1 PVAAF
6 ALWLAAF
13 FWILGYDTIYAHQ
26 DREDDAIVGI
36 GSSALMLGERTR
48 PFLVGCYG
56 LVLVL
61 LVATGLLAGLRWPF
75 LLAMALP
82 AVLLARQVLTLRLDD
97 PGHCLTL
104 FKSNREVGLAIA
116 LAFLLGRP

>member
-1 PVAAF
+1 MRF
-6 ALWLAAF
+6 
-13 FWILGYDTIYAHQ
+13 
-26 DREDDAIVGI
+26 
-36 GSSALMLGERTR
+36 
-48 PFLVGCYG
+48 FLVPDRNS
-56 LVLVL
+56 LEH
-61 LVATGLLAGLRWPF
+61 AS
-75 LLAMALP
+75 

>member
-1 PVAAF
+1 MV
-6 ALWLAAF
+6 
-13 FWILGYDTIYAHQ
+13 
-26 DREDDAIVGI
+26 
-36 GSSALMLGERTR
+36 
-48 PFLVGCYG
+48 CYG
-56 LVLVL
+56 LVLAL

-97 PGHCLTL
+97 PAHCLML